1 MPNIHDGH
9 RKRVRE
15 RYMKTGLSGMNE
27 HEILE
32 LVLFYSR
39 ARGDT
44 NELAHRL
51 INAFGSL
58 SGVFESTP
66 EELMSIPGV
75 GEQTAVL
82 LNLIYDVYTA
92 VQISKTKDICYV
104 NSFDDMRR
112 FFLPRY
118 IDKKTEMPSV
128 LYLDA
133 KKKVVCYFVL
143 PEGTFKSAYMNIKAI
158 VEKAVRLN
166 AAYVVLAHNHP
177 SGIAIPSVNDK
188 ETTYRIEEL
197 FKGLGIQLLDH
208 IIFADND
215 CVSMAES
222 GILRLNSD
230 IRRYFGFS
238 DYNKSDETSEDCDKS
253 G

>member
-1 MPNIHDGH
+1 
-9 RKRVRE
+9 
-15 RYMKTGLSGMNE
+15 
-27 HEILE
+27 
-32 LVLFYSR
+32 
-39 ARGDT
+39 
-44 NELAHRL
+44 
-51 INAFGSL
+51 
-58 SGVFESTP
+58 
-66 EELMSIPGV
+66 
-75 GEQTAVL
+75 
-82 LNLIYDVYTA
+82 
-92 VQISKTKDICYV
+92 
-104 NSFDDMRR
+104 
-112 FFLPRY
+112 
-118 IDKKTEMPSV
+118 MPSV

-133 KKKVVCYFVL
+133 KKKVVCYFEL
-143 PEGTFKSAYMNIKAI
+143 REGTFKSAYMNIKAI

>member
-118 IDKKTEMPSV
+118 IDKKNR
-128 LYLDA
+128 DA
-133 KKKVVCYFVL
+133 VGFIFRCEKK
-143 PEGTFKSAYMNIKAI
+143 GRM
-158 VEKAVRLN
+158 
-166 AAYVVLAHNHP
+166 
-177 SGIAIPSVNDK
+177 
-188 ETTYRIEEL
+188 L
-197 FKGLGIQLLDH
+197 F
-208 IIFADND
+208 
-215 CVSMAES
+215 
-222 GILRLNSD
+222 
-230 IRRYFGFS
+230 
-238 DYNKSDETSEDCDKS
+238 
-253 G
+253 